1 MYLSSLSS
9 LDSKSLV
16 IQMNCLLLIVVK
28 WKEPP
33 VKLLL
38 TFRSAIRLSLTE
50 IVNRVYFIFY
60 LVSNGLR
67 WKLSEPAASN
77 SLWLW
82 LIRVVSAFFHWSL
95 VWSSPQVA
103 ALSVLAWKNLRYP
116 LSFFFSFD
124 IQALIY
130 DKKFPHEFGEH
141 VIESFVDLTPNFK
154 SLTL

>member
-1 MYLSSLSS
+1 MYSSSLSS

-116 LSFFFSFD
+116 LSFCLLFWYTGSHLW
-124 IQALIY
+124 QEVPSWVRGTCHR
-130 DKKFPHEFGEH
+130 KFCGSHTQ
-141 VIESFVDLTPNFK
+141 L
-154 SLTL
+154 

>member
-1 MYLSSLSS
+1 MYSSSLCS

-95 VWSSPQVA
+95 VWSSQLCQFWLEKISDT
-103 ALSVLAWKNLRYP
+103 LSV
-116 LSFFFSFD
+116 FVFSFD

-154 SLTL
+154 PLTL